1 MKVEKSDR
9 EILFALD
16 FHARDSMLEIA
27 KKLRMGEDTLSY
39 RIKRLERL
47 GLITK
52 YYLVPDTTKLGL
64 VSYKIMLK
72 YQNITPQVEKELLK
86 HLAQAEEVGWIV
98 KTDGYYDLMFISWVK
113 NEFIFDSFLSK
124 FLEQF
129 SEFFYIRD
137 MVIITENHA
146 CQRAYLSSKKEIEKK
161 EVYYAGEP
169 KNLCDEKDRK
179 IIGILMANAR
189 EPSVKMAQKLGLTP
203 EAISY
208 RIKKLKKIGAIGAF
222 RPRIDLGKLGYQ
234 YYNVLFRLKKTSVI
248 PKMFAFARQHP
259 NVTYFVRYL
268 GTYDIGFDIEVD
280 SPAKF
285 REVIN
290 DIVER
295 FGYGIINYNHVLIYD
310 ELKITY

>member
-146 CQRAYLSSKKEIEKK
+146 CQRAY
-161 EVYYAGEP
+161 
-169 KNLCDEKDRK
+169 
-179 IIGILMANAR
+179 
-189 EPSVKMAQKLGLTP
+189 Q
-203 EAISY
+203 
-208 RIKKLKKIGAIGAF
+208 
-222 RPRIDLGKLGYQ
+222 
-234 YYNVLFRLKKTSVI
+234 
-248 PKMFAFARQHP
+248 
-259 NVTYFVRYL
+259 
-268 GTYDIGFDIEVD
+268 
-280 SPAKF
+280 
-285 REVIN
+285 
-290 DIVER
+290 
-295 FGYGIINYNHVLIYD
+295 
-310 ELKITY
+310 